1 MSKKPFAQ
9 VTVTLD
15 RIIGGGQSIGTLDT
29 GIKCLVWGGLPGETV
44 IVQPTKKKSG
54 YIEGYVVEVIQAS
67 PDRVDPRDD
76 DSFLSTSP
84 WQIVRFE
91 TENNLKYQLIE
102 DAFELHKVK
111 LPSPVDVWTDGRE
124 YEYRNKVEF
133 SFWYDTERQS
143 LDLAFFRRGTKS
155 KIVIQG
161 TSLALPIINKVA
173 HAVLTSLRNLNV
185 DGRHLKTLLVRTNR
199 QDEVAWQ
206 LYVKDDSFDAK
217 SFLANVDLS
226 GVACA
231 EVIYSD
237 PRSPASTITRRLAKI
252 GDRILRDS
260 ILGRSFHYATEGF
273 FQINLPVYEQAL
285 VDMKKW
291 IDEKDPVLDLYSGVG
306 TIGLTIGGEKPT
318 MVELNEHAVREM
330 KRNIAEQGSNAS
342 AILAASEQALD
353 FITNEATIVVDPPRA
368 GLHDSVTERINGVK
382 PAKVIY
388 LSCNPVTQA
397 RDISKL
403 EHNYN
408 IAYNR
413 GYNFFPRTPHIEN
426 LVILTRKT

>member
-1 MSKKPFAQ
+1 MSKKPLAQ

-15 RIIGGGQSIGTLDT
+15 RVIGGGQSIGTLDT

-44 IVQPTKKKSG
+44 TVQPTKKKSSL
-54 YIEGYVVEVIQAS
+54 IEGYVVEVIKAS
-67 PDRVDPRDD
+67 SERVVPRDD
-76 DSFLSTSP
+76 GSFLSTSP

-91 TENNLKYQLIE
+91 TENSLKSLLIKE
-102 DAFELHKVK
+102 AFDLHKIR
-111 LPSPVDVWTDGRE
+111 LPNPVDVWTDGRD

-155 KIVIQG
+155 KIVVEG
-161 TSLALPIINKVA
+161 TSLALPAINKVA
-173 HAVLTSLRNLNV
+173 HRVLTTLRHLSI
-185 DGRHLKTLLVRTNR
+185 DGRHLKTLLVRADR
-199 QDEVAWQ
+199 QEKVAWQ
-206 LYVKDDSFDAK
+206 LYVKDGSFDAK
-217 SFLANVDLS
+217 SFLENVDLS
-226 GVACA
+226 SVVCA

-237 PRSPASTITRRLAKI
+237 PRSPASTITKRLAKR
-252 GDRILRDS
+252 GGGILSDS

-285 VDMKKW
+285 IDMKKW
-291 IDEKDPVLDLYSGVG
+291 IGEEEPILDLYSGVG
-306 TIGLTIGGEKPT
+306 TIGLTVGGEKPT

-330 KRNIAEQGSNAS
+330 KRNILELGSKANAV
-342 AILAASEQALD
+342 LAASEQALE
-353 FITNEATIVVDPPRA
+353 FITNDRTLIIDPPRA
-368 GLHDSVTERINGVK
+368 GLHDSVTEHINVAK

-397 RDISKL
+397 RDISRL
-403 EHNYN
+403 EHNYD
-408 IAYNR
+408 ILYNR

-426 LVILTRKT
+426 LVILKRKT